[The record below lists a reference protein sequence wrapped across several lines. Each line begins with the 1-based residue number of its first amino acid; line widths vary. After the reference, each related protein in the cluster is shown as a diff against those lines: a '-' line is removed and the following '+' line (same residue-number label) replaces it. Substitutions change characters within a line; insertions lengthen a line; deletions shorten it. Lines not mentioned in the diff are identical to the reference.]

1 MIITVPEYKKIYYNE
16 VLENYNKPLNEAKVF
31 DVIKDMPKDN
41 RKQLRQESLLN
52 YIKSQIPVAERVLKQ
67 LDVFNYRLTPTLE
80 GLFVDVDNNLFL
92 PNKNLNTFDTDLFIF
107 REVKGDVNFNGND
120 LTNWELFPRI
130 IHGNCYAQ
138 FNYLKNF
145 DGAPQVLGR
154 MFANRQ
160 HKKPRYPLTQ
170 ENYELY
176 TSGELSENTVYLIDE
191 EKFGVLKSINED
203 LGTCSVLS
211 NGKIKLYNLDRVE
224 YFGDIKDLFI

>member
-16 VLENYNKPLNEAKVF
+16 VLENYNKPLNEARVF
-31 DVIKDMPKDN
+31 DVIKKMPNDRREK
-41 RKQLRQESLLN
+41 LRQESLLN
-52 YIKSQIPVAERVLKQ
+52 YINSLIPIAERVLKQ
-67 LDVFNYRLTPTLE
+67 LDVFNYKLTPTLE

-107 REVKGDVNFNGND
+107 REVKGDVNFNGNG

-130 IHGNCYAQ
+130 IHGNCSAQ
-138 FNYLKNF
+138 FNFLKNF
-145 DGAPQVLGR
+145 DGAPQVFGK
-154 MFANRQ
+154 MIADRQ

-176 TSGELSENTVYLIDE
+176 NSGELSENTVYLIDE
-191 EKFGVLKSINED
+191 EKFGLLKSINED

>member
-31 DVIKDMPKDN
+31 DVIKEMPNDS
-41 RKQLRQESLLN
+41 RKQLRKESLLN

-67 LDVFNYRLTPTLE
+67 LDVFNYTLTPTLE
-80 GLFVDVDNNLFL
+80 GIFVDVNNNLFL
-92 PNKNLNTFDTDLFIF
+92 PNRNLNTYDTNLFIF
-107 REVKGDVNFNGND
+107 REVKGDVNFNGNK

-145 DGAPQVLGR
+145 DGAPQVFGK
-154 MFANRQ
+154 MIADRQ
-160 HKKPRYPLTQ
+160 HKTPRYPLTQ

-176 TSGELSENTVYLIDE
+176 NSGELSENTVYLIDE
-191 EKFGVLKSINED
+191 ERFGLLKSIDED

-211 NGKIKLYNLDRVE
+211 NGTTKLYNLDRVE
-224 YFGDIKDLFI
+224 YFGDVKDLFI

>member
-31 DVIKDMPKDN
+31 DVIKEMPNDS
-41 RKQLRQESLLN
+41 RKQLRKESLLN

-67 LDVFNYRLTPTLE
+67 LDVFNYTLTPTLE
-80 GLFVDVDNNLFL
+80 GIFVDVNNNLFL
-92 PNKNLNTFDTDLFIF
+92 PNRNLNTYDTNLFIF
-107 REVKGDVNFNGND
+107 REVKGDVNFNGNK

-145 DGAPQVLGR
+145 DGAPQVFGK
-154 MFANRQ
+154 MIADRQ
-160 HKKPRYPLTQ
+160 HKTPRYPLTQ

-176 TSGELSENTVYLIDE
+176 NSGELSENTVYLIDE
-191 EKFGVLKSINED
+191 ERFGLLKSIDED

-211 NGKIKLYNLDRVE
+211 NGKTKLYNLDRVE
-224 YFGDIKDLFI
+224 YFGDVKDLFI

>member
-1 MIITVPEYKKIYYNE
+1 MIITVPEYRKIYYNE

-31 DVIKDMPKDN
+31 DIIKEMPKDS
-41 RKQLRQESLLN
+41 RKQLRKESLLN

-67 LDVFNYRLTPTLE
+67 LDVFNYKLTPTLQ
-80 GLFVDVDNNLFL
+80 GIFVDVDNNLFL
-92 PNKNLNTFDTDLFIF
+92 PNKNLNTFDTNLFIF
-107 REVKGDVNFNGND
+107 REVKGDVNFNGNK

-130 IHGNCYAQ
+130 IHGNCSAQ

-145 DGAPQVLGR
+145 DGAPQVYGK
-154 MFANRQ
+154 MIADRQ
-160 HKKPRYPLTQ
+160 HKKPCYPLTQ

-176 TSGELSENTVYLIDE
+176 NSGELSENSVYLIDE
-191 EKFGVLKSINED
+191 EKFGLLKSINED